1 MEGPLDHRGNEIP
14 LSPRGPGFPA
24 DGRLVF
30 GPLLESEADEA
41 ARIFRDVFLADEPTS
56 QARAP
61 DPARLLNYARE
72 YTRFLAGKNLSFVAR
87 DLESNEIAGF
97 IFCIDITVTPESA
110 GDPGMPLLE
119 DFREVMIMIRELEDR
134 YINPS
139 ETVRGTV
146 LHIFQIGVDR
156 KYRGCGIA
164 QGLIRRALANARERG
179 FRRALADCTSR
190 ASRRTFE
197 LSGFHEAGFS
207 SYEGF
212 SLDGDRFFAGLDGGI
227 FLMVR
232 DLEQA

>member
-1 MEGPLDHRGNEIP
+1 MAGTSDDTGNEIP
-14 LSPRGPGFPA
+14 LSPRGPGSA

-30 GPLLESEADEA
+30 SPLRESEADEA
-41 ARIFRDVFLADEPTS
+41 ARIYRDVFLADEPTS

-61 DPARLLNYARE
+61 DPARLLNYAGQ

-87 DLESNEIAGF
+87 DPETHEIAGF
-97 IFCIDITVTPESA
+97 IFCIDITETPGSA
-110 GDPGMPLLE
+110 GDRVMPLHE
-119 DFREVMIMIRELEDR
+119 DFREVMIMIKELEDR

-139 ETVRGTV
+139 ETARGTM

-156 KYRGCGIA
+156 KYRGRGCA

-179 FRRALADCTSR
+179 FQRALADCTSL

-197 LSGFHEAGFS
+197 QSGFHEVGFS
-207 SYEGF
+207 SYESF
-212 SLDGDRFFAGLDGGI
+212 SLDGVRFFAGLEHGI

-232 DLEQA
+232 DLEQT